1 VRLATL
7 FVVLAIAGGCR
18 HPAPP
23 APVVEARP
31 APSLPPEPPWL
42 ATFAALQI
50 AVDSARF
57 AVADSILAEFDRTE
71 ATARDSSE
79 SAFWRAVLKSDPRN
93 PDFTPAGARAAL
105 EAYAASDYSPH
116 QTEVAV
122 MLRLLTLSDSLRSVQ
137 ATQKIA
143 TDARD
148 KARDEELQRLR
159 DDLARTQ
166 AELDRIKRR
175 LGPPK
180 P

>member
-1 VRLATL
+1 MLWVAS
-7 FVVLAIAGGCR
+7 AC
-18 HPAPP
+18 HQPSPP
-23 APVVEARP
+23 APVVEAP
-31 APSLPPEPPWL
+31 APSLPPEPAWI

-50 AVDSARF
+50 ALDSGKFSA
-57 AVADSILAEFDRTE
+57 ADSILAEFDRTD

-79 SAFWRAVLKSDPRN
+79 SAFWRALLKSDPRN
-93 PDFTPAGARAAL
+93 PAFSPAAARAAL
-105 EAYAASDYSPH
+105 EAYAAADYSQH

-122 MLRLLTLSDSLRSVQ
+122 MLRLLTVSDSLRSAQ
-137 ATQKIA
+137 STQKTA

-148 KARDEELQRLR
+148 KARDDELQRLR
-159 DDLARTQ
+159 DELARTQ

>member
-1 VRLATL
+1 VEVPVPTL
-7 FVVLAIAGGCR
+7 
-18 HPAPP
+18 PA
-23 APVVEARP
+23 
-31 APSLPPEPPWL
+31 EPPWI
-42 ATFAALQI
+42 ATFAAVQA
-50 AVDSARF
+50 AVDSGRF
-57 AVADSILAEFDRTE
+57 SAADSILAEFDRTE

-79 SAFWRAVLKSDPRN
+79 SAFWRALLKADPRN
-93 PDFTPAGARAAL
+93 PAFTPAGARAAL
-105 EAYAASDYSPH
+105 EAYAATDYSQH

-122 MLRLLTLSDSLRSVQ
+122 LLRLLTASDSLRALQ
-137 ATQKIA
+137 ATQRSA

-148 KARDEELQRLR
+148 KARDEEMQRLR

>member
-1 VRLATL
+1 M
-7 FVVLAIAGGCR
+7 LAIANGCH

-23 APVVEARP
+23 APVVEVP
-31 APSLPPEPPWL
+31 APSLPPEPPWI
-42 ATFAALQI
+42 ATFAAMQA
-50 AVDSARF
+50 AVDSGRF
-57 AVADSILAEFDRTE
+57 STADSILAEFDRTE

-79 SAFWRAVLKSDPRN
+79 SAFWKTVLKSDPRN
-93 PDFTPAGARAAL
+93 PAFTPAGARAAL
-105 EAYAASDYSPH
+105 EAYAASDYSQH

-122 MLRLLTLSDSLRSVQ
+122 MLRLLSASDSLRALQ
-137 ATQKIA
+137 GTQRTATE
-143 TDARD
+143 ARD
-148 KARDEELQRLR
+148 KARDDELQRLR